1 MNRLYE
7 IELAWGMKPTPEQLP
22 LISKLLGKPAKLE
35 ADGKLDW
42 CERTITA
49 TLEEAAPLL
58 PFTVKAAL
66 PYGRYG
72 DDAQM
77 PLIEP
82 RTDVQP
88 PMNQRCNVV
97 VAGNGVLLDI
107 REVCVKYDACTDSL
121 QRDLDD
127 GWRILAICVQPDQRR
142 PDYVLGKIGGAR

>member
-1 MNRLYE
+1 MVEATTIAYIAGMIDGDGYITINR
-7 IELAWGMKPTPEQLP
+7 
-22 LISKLLGKPAKLE
+22 SCRS
-35 ADGKLDW
+35 GKLYF
-42 CERTITA
+42 A
-49 TLEEAAPLL
+49 
-58 PFTVKAAL
+58 
-66 PYGRYG
+66 
-72 DDAQM
+72 
-77 PLIEP
+77 
-82 RTDVQP
+82 RTDGQP